1 MGRWASE
8 HDTLQ
13 AFILLGQPWLGGF
26 VGSLHNRMRDEHLK
40 ESLFDRLDHA
50 CTLIAAWSRATMKS
64 TPTACWAGSHPTN
77 TRSNGNNTTNNDQQ
91 LSKYLVCNTG
101 PGHSTTSTTKTSSTR
116 RNPLPNRPLS
126 ATNPCGGSLS
136 TGTCSEPS
144 SKTCGLSPA
153 SIAKLGRGGNSTTD
167 VLAESAKHPT
177 ATSPTFARSSR
188 TIRRSHNDP

>member
-77 TRSNGNNTTNNDQQ
+77 TRSNGNNTTNNDQH
-91 LSKYLVCNTG
+91 LSKHLVRNTR

-116 RNPLPNRPLS
+116 RNPLPNRPTFS
-126 ATNPCGGSLS
+126 YKSLWRLLIDRNMLKTQLQNLRAQS
-136 TGTCSEPS
+136 CKHCQARTRWERHHRCSS
-144 SKTCGLSPA
+144 
-153 SIAKLGRGGNSTTD
+153 
-167 VLAESAKHPT
+167 
-177 ATSPTFARSSR
+177 
-188 TIRRSHNDP
+188 